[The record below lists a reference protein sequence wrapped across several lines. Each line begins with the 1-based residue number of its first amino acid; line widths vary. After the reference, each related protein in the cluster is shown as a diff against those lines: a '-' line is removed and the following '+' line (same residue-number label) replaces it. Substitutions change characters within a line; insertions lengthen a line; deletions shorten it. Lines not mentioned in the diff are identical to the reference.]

1 MELERNYIAS
11 PMSETPATDDDVEA
25 QKKDDDADADDA
37 DADDS
42 SSVPT
47 SPPCKIGALPG
58 TRTLYEECRFGL
70 AAAFLMFCVPDMRK
84 LGRQERLKGDPGQIQ
99 RLIDCPF
106 SYEDLIQIFHDNRQ
120 LLIDE
125 SIKDVKRAQYYADVL
140 ASTWQIEAWGEEVYK
155 EHKRASKIVVFHDHR
170 QEQEIV
176 YAITCDTLLK
186 KIHVIFRGSVTPK
199 DFKQDA
205 KGFLSTIP
213 NPVDLDY
220 PGRVDELGIHLGFRE
235 YLYSEE
241 NLLKVAH
248 RPRAY
253 KQVMDRVDKAL
264 EKNKGSAPNGRSEE
278 SEQMATL
285 RSEFRKKSN
294 GTKTNVPMKYEV
306 ILEEVLD
313 LLEDNPD
320 YRLYVS
326 GFSLGGALSTLFS
339 FEAACDKR
347 IPSPITCITSGPPK
361 AGNIELMLA
370 YEALERA
377 GRLRCVQLCNDQDPI
392 TGMPPNGTIN
402 LCHAIFCQSR
412 RFRHV
417 GLQIELRHTG
427 LVIRHP
433 PTIRGYIGILY
444 FDCRQITRF
453 WFYFSIS
460 VLAALLCYAGSV
472 FVAIPVTV
480 CCVYRQA
487 KKFRRHHSQLA
498 YIDRLEYCR
507 PDLDQLFLDELNKM
521 RWDRPTLHFP
531 ILHKYR
537 SANWRCGRRTDQA
550 S

>member
-1 MELERNYIAS
+1 MMAS
-11 PMSETPATDDDVEA
+11 PMSETPAMDDDDVEA
-25 QKKDDDADADDA
+25 QQKDDD
-37 DADDS
+37 DS
-42 SSVPT
+42 SAPSVP
-47 SPPCKIGALPG
+47 CNLAVLAG
-58 TRTLYEECRFGL
+58 THSLYEECRFGL
-70 AAAFLMFCVPDMRK
+70 AAAFLMFAVPDMRK
-84 LGRQERLKGDPGQIQ
+84 LGRQGRLKGDPEQIQ

-106 SYEDLIQIFHDNRQ
+106 SYADLGQIFNSNKQ

-125 SIKDVKRAQYYADVL
+125 SIKDVERAQYYADAL
-140 ASTWQIEAWGEEVYK
+140 ASTWQLDAWGEVVYN
-155 EHKRASKIVVFHDHR
+155 ELRRTSKIVVFNDHR
-170 QEQEIV
+170 QEEEIV
-176 YAITCDTLLK
+176 YAITYSPLLK
-186 KIHVIFRGSVTPK
+186 KIQVVFRGSVTPK
-199 DFKQDA
+199 DFRKDA
-205 KGFLSTIP
+205 KGFLSTIT
-213 NPVDLDY
+213 NPVDIEY

-264 EKNKGSAPNGRSEE
+264 KKNKDSGADKGSE

-285 RSEFRKKSN
+285 RAEFRKSVDSKKSRH
-294 GTKTNVPMKYEV
+294 GVIVPMKYEV

-313 LLEDNPD
+313 LLEDDPD
-320 YRLYVS
+320 CRLYVS

-347 IPSPITCITSGPPK
+347 IPSPITCITSGSPK
-361 AGNIELMLA
+361 AGNIEFMRA

-377 GRLRCVQLCNDQDPI
+377 GRLRCVQLCNDLDPI
-392 TGMPPNGTIN
+392 TRMPPNGLVN

-427 LVIRHP
+427 LVIRYP
-433 PTIRGYIGILY
+433 PTIRGYMGVLY

-453 WFYFSIS
+453 WLYISVS
-460 VLAALLCYAGSV
+460 VLAALICYTGFI

-480 CCVYRQA
+480 CCIYRQA
-487 KKFRRHHSQLA
+487 KTLRRHHSQLA

-507 PDLDQLFLDELNKM
+507 PDLDQLFLDQLNKM
-521 RWDRPTLHFP
+521 RWDRPTLRFP
-531 ILHKYR
+531 ILHEYR
-537 SANWRCGRRTDQA
+537 SANWRCGRRTDQN